1 MEGLDG
7 GDDPG
12 LAAGPERD
20 FIAVGQI
27 PKEK

>member
-12 LAAGPERD
+12 LAAGPETA
-20 FIAVGQI
+20 FMVVGQI